1 MDILGALFGGG
12 KTLPGR
18 FQFGD
23 GTTLSAKDYG
33 FHSASNFSLQ
43 PATDLFETC
52 FLSDELGPKLPITA
66 VAVRLPAI
74 PHLYFIGFHAAIYLA
89 YAKDVAG
96 ADDSTLA
103 EINVGIASA
112 IDDIRTPDK
121 LPLSAGARKKLA
133 LGINNL
139 FQAITVDLNEA
150 FAPPTT
156 NTDQQHAK
164 HATKMLLGLVEQTF
178 HEIGVENPPLLS
190 GITSEHAARLH
201 LLDNAPVNLMLFLQ
215 KDQKVKFLPTR

>member
-18 FQFGD
+18 FQFAD
-23 GTTLSAKDYG
+23 GTTISAKDYG

-43 PATDLFETC
+43 PATTLFEAC
-52 FLSDELGPKLPITA
+52 FVSDEHGPKLPITA

-89 YAKDVAG
+89 YAKEVAG
-96 ADDSTLA
+96 ADESTLA
-103 EINVGIASA
+103 DINAGIASA

-121 LPLSAGARKKLA
+121 LPLSSGAKKSLVY
-133 LGINNL
+133 GINRM
-139 FQAITVDLNEA
+139 FQAITVDLSEA
-150 FAPPTT
+150 FAPPTD
-156 NTDQQHAK
+156 NTAQQHAK
-164 HATKMLLGLVEQTF
+164 HATKMLLGFVEQTF
-178 HEIGVENPPLLS
+178 YETGVEPPPLLS

-215 KDQKVKFLPTR
+215 KEQKVKFLPTR